1 MAVKQY
7 IDPAVADAPF
17 FIVGCVRSGTTLLRD
32 LLRLHPRLD
41 CPEET
46 HFFRWG
52 DPFGTPRYSQIYSQN
67 QVLKNQRKIDGIDDT
82 LFHQIL
88 AGASSR
94 RELAEA
100 YAHAFL
106 RQSNGKRRWFDKSPQ
121 NVYGMLL
128 ISAVFP
134 NARFI
139 HIHRNPLNV
148 AASLLAGRVMPV
160 QPLTGAIN
168 YWFEAMAIVDQYKHA
183 WPDRVLEISYE
194 RFTENPMDGMRRI
207 LAFVGESGPL
217 PTWDPDRVHPEKN
230 AYLHM
235 LDDNQVR
242 EVIDSCQPYY
252 TMYYGSSR

>member
-1 MAVKQY
+1 MAVQKQMNS
-7 IDPAVADAPF
+7 AAADAPF

-52 DPFGTPRYSQIYSQN
+52 DPFGTPRFNQIYSQN
-67 QVLKNQRKIDGIDDT
+67 LVLKKQRDIDGIDET
-82 LFHQIL
+82 LFQQII

-100 YAHAFL
+100 YGRTFL
-106 RQSNGKRRWFDKSPQ
+106 QQTGGKRRWFDKSPQ

-134 NARFI
+134 SARFV

-148 AASLLAGRVMPV
+148 VASLLAGQVMPA
-160 QPLTGAIN
+160 QPLIGAIN
-168 YWFEAMAIVDQYKHA
+168 YWVEAMAIVDQYQTA
-183 WPDRVLEISYE
+183 WPERVLEISYE
-194 RFTENPMDGMRRI
+194 RFTENPMDGMQRI
-207 LAFVGESGPL
+207 LAFVGESDPL
-217 PTWDPDRVHPEKN
+217 PAWDPDRIYPEKN
-230 AYLHM
+230 AYRHM
-235 LDDNQVR
+235 LSQDQIR
-242 EVIDSCQPYY
+242 EVIDACQPYY
-252 TMYYGSSR
+252 AKYYGSFR